1 MPACVAAEPALVCAL
16 ATGTKAAAEI
26 KMIASEIRLSET
38 LSTKLHIN
46 TGQIASVSTF
56 GPRLQAA

>member
-1 MPACVAAEPALVCAL
+1 MSCGAAAEPVLVCAL
-16 ATGTKAAAEI
+16 ATGTNAAAEM
-26 KMIASEIRLSET
+26 KTIASEIRLSET